1 MIEMLKRHEIQ
12 VLRRAGHTWQE
23 VATLSGV
30 SVRTVRRVGAEAAVT
45 TVDNEAERVRRQ
57 VGRPSKAEAYRDV
70 LVQALTEDAALR
82 SIELLHRARM
92 AGYAGGKTALYALAQ
107 TLRTRGVTPLV
118 RFEGLAGE
126 FSQHDFG
133 EVLVT
138 YQDGTETKVHF
149 FASRLK
155 YSRWVEVTLVPNQ
168 RVETLVRALVEH
180 LAAFGGIPLVTVF
193 DRPKTIALKWG
204 RDGIVTEWNPTFAGV
219 ALDLGIGVEVCWPYR
234 PQEKGSVENLVGW
247 VKGSF
252 FKQRRF
258 LDREDLKRQ
267 LREWLTEANTVRP
280 SRATGVPPATRIAEE
295 RARLRPLKVAPADLA
310 LRIPVSVN
318 PTGVVLHD
326 GHPYSMPPDAIGL
339 PGTLYLYRDRVRIIA
354 GRFGAEHVRQWEPGA
369 GSILPEHRAQR
380 VAAVSGKR
388 ARRYLQRQHLIDVGA
403 AALAYL
409 TELTHR
415 RPRTWIPEVERL
427 HTLLQTHG
435 DAALRTAFE
444 RGLAEQAIGAEYIAH
459 YLGAIVPPLPFEE
472 PDRPPTISASWP
484 PRGGRVQAAEGARGA
499 GAERRAWTR
508 PSTAAS
514 SRRVG
519 GRS

>member
-1 MIEMLKRHEIQ
+1 MIDMLKRHEIQ
-12 VLRRAGHTWQE
+12 VLRRAAHTWGE
-23 VATLSGV
+23 IAALSGV
-30 SVRTVRRVGAEAAVT
+30 SEKTARRIATENPVT
-45 TVDNEAERVRRQ
+45 TVDNEAERARRQ

-70 LVQALTEDAALR
+70 LVQALTEDPGLR
-82 SIELLHRARM
+82 SVELLHRARL
-92 AGYAGGKTALYALAQ
+92 AGYTGGKSAVYALAQ
-107 TLRTRGVTPLV
+107 ALRVRTVTPLV
-118 RFEGLAGE
+118 RFEGLPSE

-133 EVLVT
+133 EVWVT
-138 YQDGTETKVHF
+138 YQDGTEEKVRF

-155 YSRWVEVTLVPNQ
+155 YSRWVEVSLVPDE
-168 RVETLVRALVEH
+168 RVETLVRAVVDH
-180 LAAFGGIPLVTVF
+180 LAAFGGIPLVAVF

-204 RDGIVTEWNPTFAGV
+204 RDGVVTEWNPTFAGV

-258 LDREDLKRQ
+258 LDRADLERQ
-267 LREWLTEANTVRP
+267 LREWLTEANTIRP
-280 SRATGVPPATRIAEE
+280 SRATGVPPSARIAED
-295 RARLRPLKVAPADLA
+295 RARLRPLRVAPADLA

-318 PTGVVLHD
+318 PTGVVIHD

-354 GRFGAEHVRQWEPGA
+354 GRFTADHARQFQPGA

-388 ARRYLQRQHLIDVGA
+388 ARRYLQRQHLMDVGA

-415 RPRTWIPEVERL
+415 RPRTWIPQVERL
-427 HTLLQTHG
+427 HALLQTHG
-435 DAALRTAFE
+435 DAALRAAFA

-459 YLGAIVPPLPFEE
+459 YLGTTIPALPFDDVDRPSTLTASPLP
-472 PDRPPTISASWP
+472 RA
-484 PRGGRVQAAEGARGA
+484 GRVQAAEGARRA
-499 GAERRAWTR
+499 GAQRRAWTR
-508 PSTAAS
+508 PSTAVS
-514 SRRVG
+514 PRRVG

>member
-23 VATLSGV
+23 VARLSGV

-45 TVDNEAERVRRQ
+45 TVDNEAERARRQ

-107 TLRTRGVTPLV
+107 TLRMRVVTPLV

-138 YQDGTETKVHF
+138 YQNGTETKVHF

-155 YSRWVEVTLVPNQ
+155 YSRWVEVALVPNE

-258 LDREDLKRQ
+258 LDREDLERQ
-267 LREWLTEANTVRP
+267 LREWLSEANTVRP

-295 RARLRPLKVAPADLA
+295 RARLRPLKVAPADLT

-354 GRFGAEHVRQWEPGA
+354 GRFGAEHVRQWEAGA

-427 HTLLQTHG
+427 HELLQTHG
-435 DAALRTAFE
+435 DAAIRTAFE

-459 YLGAIVPPLPFEE
+459 YLGTTMPPLPFEE
-472 PDRPPTISASWP
+472 SDQPPTISASSL
-484 PRGGRVQAAEGARGA
+484 PRGSRVQGARGA
-499 GAERRAWTR
+499 RRGGAERSPWTR
-508 PSTAAS
+508 LSTAAS